1 MSASVPDRVLAEA
14 VDVARRAL
22 GESVDPDH
30 VGEHLGVRAEAEL
43 IVSQIFES
51 RAPGY
56 GGWTWSVSLTRAPD
70 STAVTVNDI
79 VSLPGDD
86 AIVAPAW
93 RPYRDRIAPG
103 DLGPGDI
110 LPPEDDDIRLVPAWF
125 GGDDE
130 DSAADREFAREV
142 GLGRERVLSAE
153 GRESAA
159 QRWFDGDQ
167 GPDVPLAKQ
176 APGPCRTCGFMIS
189 LAGPLS
195 WAFGVCANG
204 MANDDGR
211 VVALDH
217 GCGAHSSAKLSRSA
231 APQKLPPPVF
241 DTVTVDELEG
251 F

>member
-1 MSASVPDRVLAEA
+1 MSDLTPDPVLADA
-14 VDVARRAL
+14 VDVALRAL
-22 GESVDPDH
+22 GESVDPSH
-30 VGEHLGVRAEAEL
+30 IGEHLGALAEAEFV
-43 IVSQIFES
+43 VSQIFES
-51 RAPGY
+51 KAPGY
-56 GGWTWSVSLTRAPD
+56 GGWTWSVSLTHAPE
-70 STAVTVNDI
+70 SAEVTVNDI
-79 VSLPGDD
+79 VSLPGDG
-86 AIVAPAW
+86 AIVAPEW
-93 RPYRDRIAPG
+93 RPYRDRIEPG

-110 LPPEDDDIRLVPAWF
+110 LPPEDDDVRLVPAWSA
-125 GGDDE
+125 GDEDDE
-130 DSAADREFAREV
+130 AAAREI

-159 QRWFDGDQ
+159 DRWFDGDR
-167 GPDVPLAKQ
+167 GPDTALAKQ

-195 WAFGVCANG
+195 RTFGVCANG

-231 APQKLPPPVF
+231 APQKLPPHVF
-241 DTVTVDELEG
+241 DTVSVDDLED